1 MAQHFNVAI
10 HMCAIN
16 MTNRTPA
23 HRSAD
28 ERYNNKRDVRRV
40 SFNTTKAEDIE
51 RLRKLEQIPDFT
63 NWVKSKIDEL
73 PA

>member
-1 MAQHFNVAI
+1 
-10 HMCAIN
+10 

-28 ERYNNKRDVRRV
+28 ERYNNKRDVKRV
-40 SFNTTKAEDIE
+40 SFNTEKAEDIE

-73 PA
+73 SA

>member
-1 MAQHFNVAI
+1 MKMMVVI
-10 HMCAIN
+10 HMS
-16 MTNRTPA
+16 NRTPA
-23 HRSAD
+23 HREAD
-28 ERYNNKRDVRRV
+28 SRYSQKRDVKRV
-40 SFNTTKAEDIE
+40 SFNTQKAEDIE

>member
-1 MAQHFNVAI
+1 
-10 HMCAIN
+10 

-23 HRSAD
+23 HREAD
-28 ERYNNKRDVRRV
+28 SRYKTKRHIKPVT
-40 SFNTTKAEDIE
+40 FNTKKADDIE